1 MSSTYK
7 SLVFFDLEAT
17 DLPHS
22 RPAITELSFVAV
34 SLFVYHPF
42 ERNHNDFDFQCS
54 SDHFENCS
62 PGTPILPRVLYKLTL
77 CVNPM
82 KKIVPEAV
90 VITGLDNFLLQ
101 DEDVFNAKKVR
112 LLSTFLE
119 NLQQPVCL
127 VAHNGNV
134 FDFPLLA
141 RTLNEMNTVSPAIF
155 HSSHFNKIIYTPS
168 R

>member
-1 MSSTYK
+1 
-7 SLVFFDLEAT
+7 
-17 DLPHS
+17 
-22 RPAITELSFVAV
+22 
-34 SLFVYHPF
+34 
-42 ERNHNDFDFQCS
+42 
-54 SDHFENCS
+54 
-62 PGTPILPRVLYKLTL
+62 
-77 CVNPM
+77 M

-155 HSSHFNKIIYTPS
+155 HWSNFNKIIYTPS